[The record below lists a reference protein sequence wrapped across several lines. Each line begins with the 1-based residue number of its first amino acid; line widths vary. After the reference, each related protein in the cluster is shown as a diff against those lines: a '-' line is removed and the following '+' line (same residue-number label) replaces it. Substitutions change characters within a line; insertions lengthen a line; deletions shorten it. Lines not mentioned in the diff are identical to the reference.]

1 VTKADGSSSMM
12 STPNKVNSTKVDE
25 NTYKSAYTKK
35 LISQMNEKLLDK
47 EK

>member
-1 VTKADGSSSMM
+1 MKADDYSPMGK
-12 STPNKVNSTKVDE
+12 TPNKISSTKVDE
-25 NTYKSAYTKK
+25 STYKSAYFKN

>member
-1 VTKADGSSSMM
+1 MKADDYSPMGK
-12 STPNKVNSTKVDE
+12 TLNKISSTKVDE
-25 NTYKSAYTKK
+25 NTYKSAYFKK

>member
-1 VTKADGSSSMM
+1 MKADDYSPMGKTLNNIS
-12 STPNKVNSTKVDE
+12 STKVDE
-25 NTYKSAYTKK
+25 NTYKSAYFKK